1 MTLTNWIVV
10 VAGTWVA
17 GAALT
22 AWNLME
28 FGDLGQRPVD
38 IADVLMIGFGP
49 VTLAVMV
56 AQFAAVKLGLVEL
69 DRRRR

>member
-10 VAGTWVA
+10 IVGIWVA

-28 FGDLGQRPVD
+28 FGDPGRRPAD
-38 IADVLMIGFGP
+38 IADVLMIAFGP

-56 AQFAAVKLGLVEL
+56 AQFVAIKLGLVEL
-69 DRRRR
+69 NPPRR